1 MSQQDIDASEA
12 PLMDHLMELRSRL
25 MKAVAGFAIT
35 FLASFYFSS
44 DIFHFLVKPF
54 EWGTGAD
61 VGLISTKLLGFF
73 LVKLKIAM
81 FGGMFIAFPLIATQ
95 IYRFMAP
102 GLYKHER
109 QALAPYLVATPVF
122 FVMGACLVYFFL
134 LPVAISFFYNLA
146 AGVGTVEGSD
156 KNLVQL
162 MPDVEAYLDF
172 VMMLI
177 LAFGLAFQLPV
188 VLTLLG
194 QMGVVT
200 SEQLSKGRRFAIV
213 GVCAVAALIT
223 PPDPISMLSMAV
235 PLAALYE
242 LAVFAVRLLEKR
254 RAAAKA
260 KEEAQVAA
268 QEAAQKSSKESSG
281 TDLAKPV

>member
-1 MSQQDIDASEA
+1 MSQNDIDASEA
-12 PLMDHLMELRSRL
+12 PLMDHLLELRSRL
-25 MKAVAGFAIT
+25 LKSVIGFAIT
-35 FLASFYFSS
+35 FLLSFYFSS
-44 DIFHFLVKPF
+44 DIFHYLVKPF
-54 EWGTGAD
+54 EWGTGQD

-95 IYRFMAP
+95 IYLFMAP

-122 FVMGACLVYFFL
+122 FLLGACLVYFFL
-134 LPVAISFFYNLA
+134 LPVAIKFFYGLA
-146 AGVGTVEGSD
+146 AGVGTIEGSD
-156 KNLVQL
+156 KNLVTL

-194 QMGVVT
+194 QIGVVT
-200 SEQLSKGRRFAIV
+200 SQQLKTGRRFAIV
-213 GVCAVAALIT
+213 GVCAVAAVIT
-223 PPDPISMLSMAV
+223 PPDPISMLAMAV
-235 PLAALYE
+235 PLGMLYE
-242 LAVFAVRLLEKR
+242 LAVFAVGLIEKR
-254 RAAAKA
+254 RAAAAAA
-260 KEEAQVAA
+260 KESA
-268 QEAAQKSSKESSG
+268 G
-281 TDLAKPV
+281 TDIKPV